1 MSYLVVRVGVDIGG
15 TFTDCIVVDE
25 DGRRSVS
32 KSLTTHG
39 ALADGVLAALEINAA
54 ERGVDRGTLLER
66 CDLFVH
72 GTTVATNALLTRTGA
87 RTGLI
92 TTAGH
97 EDALIIGKVF
107 AKRAGLGEREIVHS
121 TRLSKPEPIVPPELI
136 VGVRERI
143 DARGRVVVG
152 LTEEEAVRA
161 IRAIVDAGV
170 EAIAVSLLW
179 AHVNDGHE
187 QLLERLIAQH
197 APEAFAC
204 FSSDLAPVTGEYERT
219 ATTALNAYVGPKVSS
234 YLAELERELHA
245 EGLAQPL
252 LIMQA
257 NGGLTSVEDAATRPI
272 LTLDSGPTG
281 GVLGCRYIAKLNDAP
296 RVVCTDVGGT
306 SFDVAVIA
314 DDEVPLESE
323 PVVSQYTIYM
333 PKVAV
338 ASIGAGG
345 GSIAWIDGGGVLRVG
360 PQSAGSRPGPACYG
374 LGGDQPTVTDAD
386 LVLGYLDP
394 QAFLGG
400 RMELDVDAARR
411 ALGRIAEPL
420 GLEPEVAAAG
430 VFRIINAHM
439 GDLIR
444 KSTIERGHDPRN
456 CVVLAYGGAGPTH
469 AVFYGADIG
478 SRAIL
483 IPPES
488 TVFSAL
494 GMLTCDVTHI
504 AEGSELLT
512 SPFTD
517 DDVVALAR
525 QFART
530 EEGVLGRF
538 VEEGWKPEDVSLV
551 RHVGMHYRQQVHMVD
566 VPVADGA
573 ITGEALD
580 DVQAEFERMYSK
592 IYGEGSVLQDGGVEL
607 ARVRVTGTVPV
618 DPVPLVEE
626 PAGDPDPSLA
636 EKGSRQAY
644 FEPDGFRATAVYAGH
659 LLASGNRVEGPAIIE
674 RMGDSVVVPPGFE
687 ALVDGSLTLKITPN
701 RPGRQPRP
709 GVPVQREVAA

>member
-1 MSYLVVRVGVDIGG
+1 MTLRVGIDIGG
-15 TFTDCIVVDE
+15 TFTDCVVVDA
-25 DGRRSVS
+25 DGRRSVG

-39 ALADGVLAALEINAA
+39 ALADGVLAALEVNAS
-54 ERGVDRGTLLER
+54 ERGLTRRGLLEQ
-66 CDLFVH
+66 CSLLVH

-97 EDALIIGKVF
+97 EDALIIGKIF

-136 VGVRERI
+136 EGVRERI
-143 DARGRVVVG
+143 DVDGDVVVE
-152 LTEEEAVRA
+152 LTEAEASRAVQVLLNEE
-161 IRAIVDAGV
+161 V

-179 AHVNDGHE
+179 AHVNDRHE
-187 QLLERLIAQH
+187 QLLKRVIARLT
-197 APEAFAC
+197 PGLFAC
-204 FSSDLAPVTGEYERT
+204 FSSELAPVTGEYERS
-219 ATTALNAYVGPKVSS
+219 ATTALNAYVGPRVSS
-234 YLAELERELHA
+234 YLGDLERQLQA
-245 EGLAQPL
+245 EGLGQPL

-257 NGGLTSVEDAATRPI
+257 NGGLTSVEDAAMRPI

-281 GVLGCRYIAKLNDAP
+281 GVLGCRHIASTYEAP
-296 RVVCTDVGGT
+296 TVVCTDVGGT

-314 DDEVPLESE
+314 DGEVPLESE
-323 PVVSQYTIYM
+323 PVVSKYTLYM

-338 ASIGAGG
+338 ESIGAGG
-345 GSIAWIDGGGVLRVG
+345 GSIAWIDDGGVLRVG

-394 QAFLGG
+394 EAFLGG
-400 RMELDVDAARR
+400 RMGLDLDAARR
-411 ALGRIAEPL
+411 AMGRIAEPL

-478 SRAIL
+478 SRAIM

-504 AEGSELLT
+504 GEASALLG
-512 SPFTD
+512 SPFSD
-517 DDVVALAR
+517 DDVEVLTR
-525 QFART
+525 QFARA
-530 EEGVLGRF
+530 EESVVGRF
-538 VEEGWKPEDVSLV
+538 VAEGWTPEDVSIM
-551 RHVGMHYRQQVHMVD
+551 RHVGMHYLQQVHMVD
-566 VPVADGA
+566 VPVREGP
-573 ITGEALD
+573 IVRESLD
-580 DVQAEFERMYSK
+580 ELLINFERMYSRL
-592 IYGEGSVLQDGGVEL
+592 YGEGSVVRGGGVEL
-607 ARVRVTGTVPV
+607 VRMRVTGTVPV
-618 DPVPLVEE
+618 DPVPSLEE
-626 PAGDPDPSLA
+626 AA
-636 EKGSRQAY
+636 QGSDSSHALRGERDAY
-644 FEPDGFRATAVYAGH
+644 FEPDGFRATPVYSGA
-659 LLASGNRVEGPAIIE
+659 LLAAGNRISGPAIIQ
-674 RMGDSVVVPPGFE
+674 RMGDSVVIPPEFE
-687 ALVDGSLTLKITPN
+687 AALDESLTLKITPT
-701 RPGRQPRP
+701 RGREAES
-709 GVPVQREVAA
+709 GVPGHREVVA